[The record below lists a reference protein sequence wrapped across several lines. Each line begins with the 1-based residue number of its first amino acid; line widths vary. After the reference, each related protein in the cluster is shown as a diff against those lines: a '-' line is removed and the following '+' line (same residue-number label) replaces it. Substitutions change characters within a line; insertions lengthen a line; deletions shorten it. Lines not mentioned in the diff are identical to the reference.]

1 MMTPPLIT
9 LLAVVAL
16 VSGGCGGS
24 KSGDGGT
31 ASSSSASQQP
41 SAPAVV
47 VDVTISKGN
56 VAPTNAQ
63 WQAKVGQ
70 PIEFRVNSD
79 ADDELHAHSTPDHEF
94 TVEPKQGQI
103 FQFTVNVPGQVEVEL
118 HKLNRTVGTIQVQ
131 Q

>member
-1 MMTPPLIT
+1 MTTRALVS

-16 VSGGCGGS
+16 LGAGCGGS
-24 KSGDGGT
+24 KNGGT
-31 ASSSSASQQP
+31 GTSSSVTSQQQ
-41 SAPAVV
+41 SAPGLV
-47 VDVTISKGN
+47 VDVTISKGT
-56 VAPTNAQ
+56 VSPTNAQ

-79 ADDELHAHSTPDHEF
+79 ADDELHVHSTPDHEF
-94 TVEPKQGQI
+94 TVEPRHGQT

-118 HKLNRTVGTIQVQ
+118 HKLDRTVGTIQVQ